1 MKLIRISDDVRAP
14 EFVIMHVQ
22 EKRGLPLLNRSQAS
36 TPRSKVNQVGAK
48 KEI

>member
-14 EFVIMHVQ
+14 EFVIMRVQ
-22 EKRGLPLLNRSQAS
+22 WSPVTQSFAS
-36 TPRSKVNQVGAK
+36 IDSENQVGAK